1 MSRII
6 SKTLIAL
13 FALSSFWGAAAS
25 AETHVLTKD
34 DYRARV
40 VDYCLYDQ
48 WARAK
53 KGETKGILKDCR
65 CAAKAYVK
73 GLEKEELSAA
83 RKSGALSRAQKKVV
97 LTNYAKCSK

>member
-1 MSRII
+1 MS
-6 SKTLIAL
+6 KMLQKVGVAL
-13 FALSSFWGAAAS
+13 FAISTLSMAAAG
-25 AETHVLTKD
+25 AQAKELTKD

-53 KGETKGILKDCR
+53 KGETDGILGHCR

-73 GLEKEELSAA
+73 GMKKEELDAA
-83 RKSGALSRAQKKVV
+83 RESGALSRAQKKIV
-97 LTNYAKCSK
+97 LTNYAKCKK